1 MAKAVLK
8 QPDIG
13 RHTDPPVQPPE
24 SSFLGAK
31 SKRAPADEP
40 RRDLRGGQAP
50 GRTLHPLC
58 SQLFPESPHLKLVH
72 KQHRLLL
79 KQSQKKFGKIS
90 LWASC
95 PPPGGFSLATHKLQV
110 ELAPGACSRDLPWRP
125 SPSNPAVKWRGFHG
139 PSSPIGPFHCSARV
153 WASGIRRPHIDCL
166 GITFSNPSGRF
177 SHSASK
183 KPWLNS
189 PTSVLLFL
197 AGLLLSSLY
206 HG

>member
-13 RHTDPPVQPPE
+13 RHTDPPAQTPE

-40 RRDLRGGQAP
+40 RRDHGGGQAP
-50 GRTLHPLC
+50 GRTLHPPC
-58 SQLFPESPHLKLVH
+58 SQPFSPESPHLKLVH

-90 LWASC
+90 FLAPC

-125 SPSNPAVKWRGFHG
+125 SPSNPAVKRGGFHG
-139 PSSPIGPFHCSARV
+139 PSSPTEPFHSSARV
-153 WASGIRRPHIDCL
+153 WASGDKHTPSTSCL
-166 GITFSNPSGRF
+166 STPGGPPGD
-177 SHSASK
+177 HASIAQE
-183 KPWLNS
+183 LHFQ
-189 PTSVLLFL
+189 TRLGGFL
-197 AGLLLSSLY
+197 ALHPRSL
-206 HG
+206 G